1 MSFESRVR
9 AFQADIDA
17 INEQIEANKDD
28 AKKLK
33 MALKEARAELRTL
46 ALTGV
51 VQDTIPFQNEGG
63 APLRPPKGQPV
74 SP

>member
-9 AFQADIDA
+9 AHQADIDA

-33 MALKEARAELRTL
+33 LALKEARAELRTL

-51 VQDTIPFQNEGG
+51 VQDTIPFQNE
-63 APLRPPKGQPV
+63 ARPPKGQPV